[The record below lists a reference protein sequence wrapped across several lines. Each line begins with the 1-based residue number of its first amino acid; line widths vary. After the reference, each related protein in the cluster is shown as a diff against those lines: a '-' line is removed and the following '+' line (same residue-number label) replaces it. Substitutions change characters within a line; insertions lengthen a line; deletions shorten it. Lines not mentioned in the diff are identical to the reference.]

1 MNTSTRVS
9 QTPAMRI
16 TIALLGAQ
24 LKQETI
30 ETTLIHTLAAMR
42 YRDAYC
48 ITPPS
53 GECWLFDYG
62 ALVAWNVSE
71 SDRQQLCLTL
81 SACFDAPAARQPI
94 EQYAYHIEQAQPLL
108 VHHDCLSLPDD
119 QPLTRLA
126 LSHAF
131 AQSAKLGYFEDLA
144 QQVIQQNAHISKQ
157 LAQHGKVSLRRR
169 DLAKLRGVLFDTS
182 SDITLHFGLLDTPEF
197 FWDYP
202 ELEDSYQK
210 LAKYLDLQP
219 RVDILT
225 KKLATIQSLLE
236 VLAAEQYHKHS
247 AFLEWVIIWLIAV
260 DIGIYFF

>member
-1 MNTSTRVS
+1 MITHVS
-9 QTPAMRI
+9 SAPGKRI
-16 TIALLGAQ
+16 TIALLGAH
-24 LKQETI
+24 LKQECI
-30 ETTLIHTLAAMR
+30 ETKLIHELGAVR

-48 ITPPS
+48 MTRS
-53 GECWLFDYG
+53 AGECWLFDYG
-62 ALVAWNVSE
+62 VLVAWDLSE
-71 SDRQQLCLTL
+71 GDRFALCDALQD
-81 SACFDAPAARQPI
+81 CFDAPLSRPAI
-94 EQYAYHIEQAQPLL
+94 EQYTYTVEQGQPLT
-108 VHHDCLSLPDD
+108 VHHDVLSLPDE
-119 QPLTRLA
+119 QALTRLA

-131 AQSAKLGYFEDLA
+131 AQSAKLGHFEDAA
-144 QQVIQQNAHISKQ
+144 QQVIQRNAYISKQ
-157 LAQHGKVSLRRR
+157 LAQHGKVALRRR
-169 DLAKLRGVLFDTS
+169 ELAKLRGILFDTS

-260 DIGIYFF
+260 DITIYFF